1 VDVPSPTIL
10 GNAGRKLRTGGDTTD
25 NEATSLERRSGT
37 VSPMGSSVLASKT
50 LLVAE
55 STRRRCFA
63 KKSEPKIGLATA
75 ARTKG
80 TSGKD
85 LPPKQTV
92 LSTIPHEEIPLPSA
106 PAKAG
111 SAEGND
117 EDDGECGITLTAAP
131 VSAKKQRPDKESVR

>member
-1 VDVPSPTIL
+1 ML
-10 GNAGRKLRTGGDTTD
+10 GNAERRLRTGGETTD

-37 VSPMGSSVLASKT
+37 VSPMGRSVLASKT

-55 STRRRCFA
+55 STRRRYFA
-63 KKSEPKIGLATA
+63 KKSDPRMGLATA

-80 TSGKD
+80 TSGKV

-92 LSTIPHEEIPLPSA
+92 LCTKPQEEIPLPSA

-111 SAEGND
+111 PAEGTEED
-117 EDDGECGITLTAAP
+117 EGECGITLTAAP